1 MPAAVSSPI
10 PAALHQ
16 LAHPDDLPPA
26 VTDGAGLLG
35 DLREHLIG
43 VPDPRARRGVRHTFI
58 SILLVAAAAVLTGAR
73 SFTAI
78 GEWAAD
84 APQHV
89 LKTLGTRRDRHHD
102 RYRAP
107 DEATLRRALQAVD
120 GDLLDTAIG
129 AWLSGQAG
137 TVTAIAVDGKTLRG
151 TCDQTGQDG
160 VHLLAAMTHDDGI
173 VVSQQEVDGK
183 TNEITCF
190 QPLLD
195 TVDLAGVVVTA
206 DAIHTQRSHASYLVA
221 ERGADYLLIVKANQ
235 PNLFTQL
242 DSLDWDTP
250 SLHTTENIGHGRI
263 ERRTIQV
270 QPAPQNVDFPHV
282 AQVFLIE
289 RYVTD
294 TASGKNSAI
303 AVLGITSCDV
313 TQADAPQIAAYTR
326 NHWHIEN
333 KLHYVRDVTYTED
346 ASQTRTRNGPRIMAS
361 FRNLAISILRLTGK
375 TNIAAALRHNAR
387 DYTRPLQ
394 LLQIIP

>member
-16 LAHPDDLPPA
+16 LARPDDLPPA
-26 VTDGAGLLG
+26 VTDGPGQLG

-43 VPDPRARRGVRHTFI
+43 VPDPRARRGVRHTFM
-58 SILLVAAAAVLTGAR
+58 SILLVAASAVLGGAR
-73 SFTAI
+73 SFIAI
-78 GEWAAD
+78 GEWAGD

-89 LKTLGTRRDRHHD
+89 LKTLGARRDRHRD
-102 RYRAP
+102 RYQAP

-120 GDLLDTAIG
+120 GELLDTAIG
-129 AWLSGQAG
+129 AWLSGLAS

-151 TCDQTGQDG
+151 TCDETGQG

-183 TNEITCF
+183 TNEITRF
-190 QPLLD
+190 QPLL

-206 DAIHTQRSHASYLVA
+206 DAIHTQRSHASYLVE
-221 ERGADYLLIVKANQ
+221 ERGADYVLIVKANQ

-242 DSLDWDTP
+242 DSLNWDTTP
-250 SLHTTENIGHGRI
+250 LHTHENTGHGRI

-270 QPAPQNVDFPHV
+270 QPAPANIDFPHV

-289 RYVTD
+289 RYVTEI
-294 TASGKNSAI
+294 TTGKNSAI
-303 AVLGITSCDV
+303 AVLGITSCD
-313 TQADAPQIAAYTR
+313 TTKADAPQIATHTR
-326 NHWHIEN
+326 KHWHIEN
-333 KLHYVRDVTYTED
+333 KLHYVRDVTYSED
-346 ASQTRTRNGPRIMAS
+346 ASRTRTHNGPRIMAS
-361 FRNLAISILRLTGK
+361 LRNLAISTLRLTGK

-387 DYTRPLQ
+387 DHTRPLQ
-394 LLQIIP
+394 LLHINP

>member
-26 VTDGAGLLG
+26 VTDGSGQLG

-43 VPDPRARRGVRHTFI
+43 VPDPRARRGVRHTFM

-73 SFTAI
+73 SFIAI

-89 LKTLGTRRDRHHD
+89 LKTLGARRDRHHG
-102 RYRAP
+102 RYQAP
-107 DEATLRRALQAVD
+107 GEATLRRALQAVD

-129 AWLSGQAG
+129 AWLSRRAG

-151 TCDQTGQDG
+151 TCDATGQG

-206 DAIHTQRSHASYLVA
+206 DAIHTQRSHASYLVE
-221 ERGADYLLIVKANQ
+221 ERGADYVLIVKANQ
-235 PNLFTQL
+235 PNLFTQF
-242 DSLDWDTP
+242 DSLDWNP
-250 SLHTTENIGHGRI
+250 LPLHTTENTGHGRI

-270 QPAPQNVDFPHV
+270 QPAPENIDFPHV

-289 RYVTD
+289 RYVTYM
-294 TASGKNSAI
+294 ASGKNSAI
-303 AVLGITSCDV
+303 AVLGITSCDA
-313 TQADAPQIAAYTR
+313 TQLDAPQIATHTR

-346 ASQTRTRNGPRIMAS
+346 ASRTRTHNGPRIMAS
-361 FRNLAISILRLTGK
+361 LRNLAISVLRLTGK

-394 LLQIIP
+394 LLHINP

>member
-16 LAHPDDLPPA
+16 LARPDDLLPA
-26 VTDGAGLLG
+26 LTDGPGQLG
-35 DLREHLIG
+35 DLREHLLG
-43 VPDPRARRGVRHTFI
+43 VPDPRARRGVRHTFM
-58 SILLVAAAAVLTGAR
+58 SILLLAAAAVLAGAR

-78 GEWAAD
+78 GEWAED

-89 LKTLGTRRDRHHD
+89 LKTLGARRDRHCD
-102 RYRAP
+102 RYQAP
-107 DEATLRRALQAVD
+107 EEATLRRALQAVD

-129 AWLSGQAG
+129 AWLSSGAS

-151 TCDQTGQDG
+151 TCDKTGQGG
-160 VHLLAAMTHDDGI
+160 VHLLAAMTHDSGI
-173 VVSQQEVDGK
+173 VVSQQKVDGK

-206 DAIHTQRSHASYLVA
+206 DAIHTQRAHASYLV
-221 ERGADYLLIVKANQ
+221 ERGADYVLIVKANQ
-235 PNLFTQL
+235 PNLFAQL
-242 DSLDWDTP
+242 DSLNWNLLP
-250 SLHTTENIGHGRI
+250 LHTNENTGHGRL

-270 QPAPQNVDFPHV
+270 QPAPENIDFPHA
-282 AQVFLIE
+282 AQAFLIE
-289 RYVTD
+289 RYVTH

-303 AVLGITSCDV
+303 AVLGITSCDA
-313 TQADAPQIAAYTR
+313 TQADAPQIAAHTR
-326 NHWHIEN
+326 KHWHIEN

-346 ASQTRTRNGPRIMAS
+346 ASQVRTRNGPRIMAS
-361 FRNLAISILRLTGK
+361 LRNLAISALRLTGK

-394 LLQIIP
+394 LLHINP

>member
-16 LAHPDDLPPA
+16 LARPDDLPPA
-26 VTDGAGLLG
+26 VTDGPGQLG
-35 DLREHLIG
+35 DLREHLAG
-43 VPDPRARRGVRHTFI
+43 VPDPRARRGVRHTFM
-58 SILLVAAAAVLTGAR
+58 SILLLAAAAVLAGAR

-78 GEWAAD
+78 GEWAGD

-89 LKTLGTRRDRHHD
+89 LKTLGARRDRHHG
-102 RYRAP
+102 RYQAP
-107 DEATLRRALQAVD
+107 EEATLRRALQAVD

-129 AWLSGQAG
+129 AWLTSGAS

-151 TCDQTGQDG
+151 TCDETGQG

-173 VVSQQEVDGK
+173 VVSQREVDGK

-195 TVDLAGVVVTA
+195 SVDLAGVVVTA
-206 DAIHTQRSHASYLVA
+206 DAIHTQRSHASYLV

-242 DSLDWDTP
+242 DSLNWNLLP
-250 SLHTTENIGHGRI
+250 LHTNQNTGHGRI

-270 QPAPQNVDFPHV
+270 QPAPANIDFPHA
-282 AQVFLIE
+282 AQAFLIE

-303 AVLGITSCDV
+303 AVLGITSCDT
-313 TQADAPQIAAYTR
+313 TQADAPQIAAHTR

-333 KLHYVRDVTYTED
+333 KLHYVRDVTYHED
-346 ASQTRTRNGPRIMAS
+346 ASQVRTHNGPRIMAS
-361 FRNLAISILRLTGK
+361 LRNLAISILRLTGK

-387 DYTRPLQ
+387 DHTRPLH
-394 LLQIIP
+394 LLHINP

>member
-16 LAHPDDLPPA
+16 LARPE
-26 VTDGAGLLG
+26 GLSPVMVEGSGQWG
-35 DLREHLIG
+35 DLREHLLG
-43 VPDPRARRGVRHTFI
+43 VPDPRARRGVRHSFM
-58 SILLVAAAAVLTGAR
+58 SILLLAAAAVLTGAR

-89 LKTLGTRRDRHHD
+89 LKTLGTRRDRHHG

-107 DEATLRRALQAVD
+107 EEATLRRALQAVD
-120 GDLLDTAIG
+120 GDLLDAAIG
-129 AWLSGQAG
+129 AWLSSQDSA
-137 TVTAIAVDGKTLRG
+137 VTAIAVDGKTLRG
-151 TCDQTGQDG
+151 TCDKTGQDG
-160 VHLLAAMTHDDGI
+160 VHLLAAMTHDSGI
-173 VVSQQEVDGK
+173 VVSQRDVDAK

-195 TVDLAGVVVTA
+195 TVDLTGVVVTA
-206 DAIHTQRSHASYLVA
+206 DAIHTQRAHASYLI
-221 ERGADYLLIVKANQ
+221 ERGADYVLIVKDNQ

-242 DSLDWDTP
+242 DSLDWDTTP
-250 SLHTTENIGHGRI
+250 LHTNENTGHGRL

-270 QPAPQNVDFPHV
+270 QPAPENIDFPHV

-289 RYVTD
+289 RYVTH
-294 TASGKNSAI
+294 TASGKNTAV
-303 AVLGITSCDV
+303 AVLGITSCDAN
-313 TQADAPQIAAYTR
+313 QADAPQIAAHTR
-326 NHWHIEN
+326 KHWHIEN

-346 ASQTRTRNGPRIMAS
+346 ASQVRTHNGLRIMAS
-361 FRNLAISILRLTGK
+361 LRNLAISILRLTGK

-387 DYTRPLQ
+387 NHTRPLQ
-394 LLQIIP
+394 LLHITP

>member
-1 MPAAVSSPI
+1 MPAAVSLPI

-16 LAHPDDLPPA
+16 LARSEDLPPVA
-26 VTDGAGLLG
+26 ADGSGQWG
-35 DLREHLIG
+35 DLREHLTG
-43 VPDPRARRGVRHTFI
+43 VPDPRARRGVRHTFM
-58 SILLVAAAAVLTGAR
+58 SILLVAAAAVLAGAR

-89 LKTLGTRRDRHHD
+89 LKTLGARRDRHHG

-129 AWLSGQAG
+129 AWLTSGVS

-151 TCDQTGQDG
+151 TCDETGQG
-160 VHLLAAMTHDDGI
+160 VHLLAAMTHDSGT
-173 VVSQQEVDGK
+173 VVSQREVDAK

-195 TVDLAGVVVTA
+195 TVNLAGAVVTA
-206 DAIHTQRSHASYLVA
+206 DALHTQRSHASYLV
-221 ERGADYLLIVKANQ
+221 ERGADYVFIVKDNQ

-242 DSLDWDTP
+242 DSLNWDLLP
-250 SLHTTENIGHGRI
+250 LHTNKNTGHGRI

-270 QPAPQNVDFPHV
+270 QPAPANIDFPH
-282 AQVFLIE
+282 ATQVFLIE

-294 TASGKNSAI
+294 TTSGKNSAI
-303 AVLGITSCDV
+303 AVLGITSCD
-313 TQADAPQIAAYTR
+313 TTRADARQIAAHTR
-326 NHWHIEN
+326 KHWHIEN
-333 KLHYVRDVTYTED
+333 KLHYVRDVTYHED
-346 ASQTRTRNGPRIMAS
+346 ASHIRTHNGPRIMAS
-361 FRNLAISILRLTGK
+361 LRNLAISTLRLAGK

-387 DYTRPLQ
+387 NFTRPLQ
-394 LLQIIP
+394 LLHINP